1 MSFNY
6 DRSEKKFNICASQF
20 SDGSSAASAYV
31 LSPAG
36 REEGD
41 AAASAQRE

>member
-1 MSFNY
+1 MTGVK
-6 DRSEKKFNICASQF
+6 RSLTVAPVSLQMEVVLSVR
-20 SDGSSAASAYV
+20 YV

-41 AAASAQRE
+41 AAASSQKEFIS